1 MDLSSPSADVCSMK
15 ANREASIPGE
25 PAAEPSPPLSRT
37 RVKICGLT
45 SREDAWAAIEA
56 GADALGFNLFRGSR
70 RHLSLEENSSWIC
83 ALPPFVTRVAVIVNA
98 PLEDALRIAADP
110 AVDLLQLHGDEDPG
124 YCAELIRRGHRFI
137 KALRLGRGHEVPMP
151 EVFGTPHFLLDAS
164 VPGEFGGTGT
174 PIDFQMAGEFVRRYP
189 RFQFILA
196 GGLTPENVRQAWM
209 EVRPFAVDVATGV
222 EREPGRKDSAKM
234 RAFCA
239 ALS

>member
-1 MDLSSPSADVCSMK
+1 MK
-15 ANREASIPGE
+15 GSREDSIPGE
-25 PAAEPSPPLSRT
+25 PAAEPFQLRSRT
-37 RVKICGLT
+37 RVKICGVT
-45 SREDAWAAIEA
+45 SRGDAWAAIEA

-70 RHLSLEENSSWIC
+70 RYLSLEENSSWIC

-98 PLEDALRIAADP
+98 PLEDALRIAGDP

-124 YCAELIRRGHRFI
+124 YCAELMRRGHHFI
-137 KALRLGRGHEVPMP
+137 KALRLGKGDETPTP
-151 EVFGTPHFLLDAS
+151 EVFGTPHLLLDAS
-164 VPGEFGGTGT
+164 VPGEFGGTGR
-174 PIDFQMAGEFVRRYP
+174 PIDFTMAGEFVRRYP

-196 GGLTPENVRQAWM
+196 GGLTPDNVRQALL